1 MKIAVIIVRV
11 LMGLLFLFSSVTY
24 LFNLIPVPPMEG
36 DMKTFSEGLAAS
48 GYLMTLIKVTELICS
63 LALISGFFVPLAL
76 VILFPI
82 IVNIF
87 FVHLMLAPEG
97 MPVAIFL
104 LLASLF
110 LAYAKR
116 DHYKGLLAAK

>member
-1 MKIAVIIVRV
+1 
-11 LMGLLFLFSSVTY
+11 
-24 LFNLIPVPPMEG
+24 
-36 DMKTFSEGLAAS
+36 MKTFSEGLAAS

>member
-24 LFNLIPVPPMEG
+24 LFNLIPVPPLEG

-63 LALISGFFVPLAL
+63 LALISGFFVPLAI
-76 VILFPI
+76 VVLFPI

-97 MPVAIFL
+97 MPVAIFVL
-104 LLASLF
+104 VGALF
-110 LAYAKR
+110 IAYAKR

>member
-11 LMGLLFLFSSVTY
+11 LLGLLFLFSSVTY
-24 LFNLIPVPPMEG
+24 LFNLIPVPPLEG
-36 DMKTFSEGLAAS
+36 DMKTFSEGIMAS
-48 GYLMTLIKVTELICS
+48 GYLMTLIKATELVCS
-63 LALISGFFVPLAL
+63 LALISGFFVPLAI
-76 VILFPI
+76 VVLFPI

-97 MPVAIFL
+97 MPMAIFIL
-104 LLASLF
+104 VGALF
-110 LAYAKR
+110 IAYAKR

>member
-36 DMKTFSEGLAAS
+36 DMKTFGEGLAAS

-97 MPVAIFL
+97 IPVAIFL

>member
-82 IVNIF
+82 IINIF

>member
-11 LMGLLFLFSSVTY
+11 LMGLLFLFSSVVY
-24 LFNLIPVPPMEG
+24 LFKLFPVPPMEG
-36 DMKTFSEGLAAS
+36 DMKTFNDGLTAS
-48 GYLMTLIKVTELICS
+48 GYLMPLIKVTELVCS

-82 IVNIF
+82 IINIF
-87 FVHLMLAPEG
+87 FVHTILAPEG

-104 LLASLF
+104 LVATLF

-116 DHYKGLLAAK
+116 DHYRGLLAAK

>member
-11 LMGLLFLFSSVTY
+11 LMGLLFLFSSVSY
-24 LFNLIPVPPMEG
+24 FFNLIPVPPLEG
-36 DMKTFSEGLAAS
+36 NMKTFSEGLAAS
-48 GYLMTLIKVTELICS
+48 GYLMTLIKGTELICS

-76 VILFPI
+76 VVLFPI

-87 FVHLMLAPEG
+87 FVHLLLAPDG
-97 MPVAIFL
+97 MPVAIFV
-104 LLASLF
+104 LAGALF

-116 DHYKGLLAAK
+116 DHYKPLLTAK

>member
-24 LFNLIPVPPMEG
+24 FFNLIPIPPMEG

-82 IVNIF
+82 VVNIF
-87 FVHLMLAPEG
+87 FVHLILVPEN

>member
-24 LFNLIPVPPMEG
+24 LFDLIPVPPMEG
-36 DMKTFSEGLAAS
+36 DMKTFSEGFEAS
-48 GYLMTLIKVTELICS
+48 GYLMPLIKVTELICS

-82 IVNIF
+82 IINIF